1 MKQVVLT
8 CEGVGDGL
16 AAALVV
22 GAAAVVVL
30 DTGLVEAE
38 AGVVLAAAL
47 GVADFDGDAD
57 VLAELLALALAEEV
71 GT

>member
-1 MKQVVLT
+1 MKQVVFT
-8 CEGVGDGL
+8 CDGVGDGL

-22 GAAAVVVL
+22 GAAAVVLL

-38 AGVVLAAAL
+38 AGVVLADAL

-57 VLAELLALALAEEV
+57 VLAELLALALTEEV